1 MSGVRTALAALT
13 LMLAVPATALAVP
26 QLQVVTPL
34 SSDYN
39 VGDINAPSATVRL
52 TEATASDTFVPVT
65 SSDPTTVTVAGGGV
79 TVPTAASSA
88 PILITCIQQGA
99 ATLHASLGVENQ
111 DATVR
116 CLTAGAPVVR
126 LDS

>member
-34 SSDYN
+34 SSDYS

-65 SSDPTTVTVAGGGV
+65 SSEPTTVTVAGGGV
-79 TVPTAASSA
+79 TVPVAASSA
-88 PILITCIQQGA
+88 PTLLTCIQQVA
-99 ATLHASLGVENQ
+99 ATVHASLGVDDQ
-111 DATVR
+111 DAPGAWLHV
-116 CLTAGAPVVR
+116 GAP
-126 LDS
+126 